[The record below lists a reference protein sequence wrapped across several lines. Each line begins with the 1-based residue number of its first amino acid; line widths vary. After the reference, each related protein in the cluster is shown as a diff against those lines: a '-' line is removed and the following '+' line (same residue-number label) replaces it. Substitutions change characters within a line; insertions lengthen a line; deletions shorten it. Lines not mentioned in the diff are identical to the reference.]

1 MVGIETATK
10 QLHGATEKRH
20 IRSKLWEKK
29 TIRANL
35 EHSLFEES
43 MLKFASGDGGG

>member
-10 QLHGATEKRH
+10 QLHGATEK
-20 IRSKLWEKK
+20 KAFDENCEKK
-29 TIRANL
+29 KTVRANL

-43 MLKFASGDGGG
+43 MLKFASGGGGW